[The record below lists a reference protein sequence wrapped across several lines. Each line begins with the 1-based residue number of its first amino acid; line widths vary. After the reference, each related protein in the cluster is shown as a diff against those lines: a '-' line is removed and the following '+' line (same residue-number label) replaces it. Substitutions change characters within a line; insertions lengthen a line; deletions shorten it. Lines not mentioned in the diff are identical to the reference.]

1 VKRTILVVALLA
13 VVAAGALF
21 LVPRTPAQV
30 TLSVEPSMTK
40 GPAGARVTIIEFS
53 DYQ

>member
-1 VKRTILVVALLA
+1 MKRTFVVVALLA
-13 VVAAGALF
+13 VVVAGALF

-30 TLSVEPSMTK
+30 TLSVEPTMTK
-40 GPAGARVTIIEFS
+40 GPADARVTIIEFS

>member
-1 VKRTILVVALLA
+1 VKRTFLVVALLA
-13 VVAAGALF
+13 IVAAGALF

-40 GPAGARVTIIEFS
+40 GPPDARVTIIEFS